1 MVLAIAGFLLEC
13 LPGRNEGNEMTT
25 KQTLKY
31 QLLAAQCGFGFEILY
46 TIFWGWFGH
55 NLPPASPGLS
65 AQALAAHFTLH
76 HNAILFGNSMAA
88 LIGVL
93 WIPWTAQ
100 LTVVMWRIEG
110 SSPVLTIIQV
120 IGGVLTAWVVMF
132 CPAIWA
138 AAAFRTDVDPNA
150 IRTLNDLGFILFN
163 ITYAVTS
170 VQAIAAGLVGLADK
184 NPLPVFP
191 RWVCCWAIFTG
202 LSFVP
207 LTAMPFFKT
216 GPLAW
221 NGAISFWSLFGIYFF
236 WTASMGICMAKD
248 AGKKL
253 RVERELDMQRQRK
266 PGHPGASA

>member
-1 MVLAIAGFLLEC
+1 MGAYACAKLKVG
-13 LPGRNEGNEMTT
+13 EMTA
-25 KQTLKY
+25 KENLKY
-31 QLLAAQCGFGFEILY
+31 QLFAAQCGFAFEILF
-46 TIFWGWFGH
+46 TIFWAWFGH
-55 NLPPASPGLS
+55 NLPPASPNLS
-65 AQALAAHFTLH
+65 AQELATHFALH

-88 LIGVL
+88 LVAVL

-110 SSPVLTIIQV
+110 SSPVLTIIQL
-120 IGGVLTAWVVMF
+120 IGGILTAWVVMF

-138 AAAFRTDVDPNA
+138 AAAFRSDIDPNLV
-150 IRTLNDLGFILFN
+150 RTLNDLGFFLFN

-184 NPLPVFP
+184 SARPVFP
-191 RWVCCWAIFTG
+191 RWVSGWAIFTG
-202 LSFVP
+202 VSFVP

-221 NGAISFWSLFGIYFF
+221 NGAISFWALFGIYFF

-248 AGKKL
+248 ASRRL
-253 RVERELDMQRQRK
+253 REERTLETPRQRK
-266 PGHPGASA
+266 PAGASASA